1 MSAENTDVTPQ
12 ALQTYTLLQIAAEA
26 MFSEEHARTA
36 AAPGAG
42 ATKLGMVAI
51 GVLTKGNDH
60 SSKMTT
66 EQAKQFAEEWEV
78 VSHQPNTA
86 TGFSATLFKWKGT
99 QDDPIR
105 GLKAGQY
112 VISFRSTEFIEDYA
126 RDNVATNDLEVKT
139 LGWAVGQIS
148 DMKTWW
154 DSVKTEVGSSRLDVT
169 GYSLGGHL
177 ATAFYEMNSSSVGKV
192 YTFNGAGVGILKNGT
207 SLATVVQDFQTRN
220 QKDANRAVFTNPV
233 ALQLYVEFQDRY
245 AAAGRPSLDDL
256 KRDIAR
262 VYALAGQPIVPPP
275 GERGEFRPRL
285 PTQFA
290 LLADALS
297 RIEAIERAAE
307 FSQTIGDGKASP
319 ADIKDAGNI
328 AGLRLDY
335 QIAALRAKDQI
346 AGAFGSSVKST
357 VLTYLFGTDVRTVRS
372 DGSRPSF
379 YDVYAA
385 SPPSAVANSQIHY
398 GKATPVFI
406 EDQPLYRG
414 KVLGDIGSTFFKKG
428 ELRFLHDRYD
438 LNDFGD
444 THSIVL
450 IEDSLRVQNTLLA
463 LAAKTSPGTLEG
475 LLRASSNAKATEASG
490 TQGKADGDTMERFT
504 DAMNWLLLGTKS
516 KLSDGKTEKDR
527 SLLEGGT
534 WADIESRQRLETGL
548 APLKGLAD
556 TFKGT
561 LTAKLSS
568 HDMNG
573 RRDFSAF
580 LSAYILSPVV
590 FGGQTAEA
598 AAALETHLA
607 SKWST
612 VYGTW
617 LADRNLAAA
626 SRDKGLETYT
636 DTWIAKRNELTA
648 AVLMRNTLNGDG
660 LVLNQLPPSGR
671 SLAASY
677 RDVESGVSVVLAKD
691 NESATSPLPEI
702 VFGDSKADTLTGGSR
717 NDYLFGGDGN
727 DTITG
732 GDGADWVEGNAG
744 NDSLKG
750 GDGADTLLGGAG
762 DDWLSGGD
770 SSADRLMGGI
780 GSDVYAFTGKWGNDT
795 VIDADGVGS
804 LQVEGFEGGLP
815 EGKLVY
821 GSKSVY
827 YSADNK
833 VRYVVCPGS
842 DGTQALLV
850 LVRGSASAIRIEDW
864 SPSRNF
870 GITLVDSTT
879 APPTTR
885 HAIGDV
891 QKLTDKDGKFLI
903 GGDFG
908 YVTGSSVAM
917 AQDVFNGNGAADEL
931 LGGLGNDGL
940 AGQAG
945 NDVIDGGD
953 GDDLVI
959 GGLGED
965 ALAGGSGNDVII
977 GGEARFLYWAGAP
990 GEYFTTLI
998 TAKEDPQLATKI
1010 VSGTA
1015 GGLALKSVGFTWAVE
1030 RTDAERFSASTAT
1043 FNGTVVTG
1051 SAGLYTNEGQL
1062 IGFRAADGEADAGG
1076 NVIDAGAG
1084 NDVVMAGASDDV
1096 VDGGEG
1102 DDDLLGMGGADVMSG
1117 GKGSDILW
1125 GDGLAVAGQLGATDS
1140 YGDDTLMGGEGN
1152 DAVVGQGGSDQL
1164 FGGDG
1169 DDQLNGDVI
1178 VDHEHQEVSLTP
1190 SSAHGNDVLDGGAG
1204 NDTVTAD
1211 GGNDILLGGEGND
1224 VMRGDG
1230 KAQTVP
1236 VGIHGEDYLDG
1247 GEGNDQLIGGGKND
1261 TLLGGEGSDSMWGDD
1276 SDDDV
1281 PASAHGND
1289 WMDGGAGN
1297 DFLKGGGGKDT
1308 LLGGEGDDQL
1318 EGDDELSDLPASAH
1332 DKDYLDG
1339 GAGKDKLFGYG
1350 GDDVLFGGAGDDAL
1364 YGGDGND
1371 TLTGG
1376 DGTDYLAGGAGDD
1389 TYVFSVADLAM
1400 TPEGVSEGIID
1411 DEGINKVVI
1420 TGGAPKQVQVVS
1432 GKLVL
1437 SFGTGQQLVV
1447 SNGAAGAVST
1457 YEIDGASYSYGSL
1470 LAAFQPTAGTYTNSH
1485 TGTTTAIGSR
1495 GIDSL
1500 NGYGGKTV
1508 FFGGDGSD
1516 VMQGSGGQNTY
1527 VIGLGSG
1534 QKRIID
1540 TSSKVDAEGKR
1551 LLNRIRFED
1560 GITPSNVLLTN
1571 EGGLTL
1577 YVGSPDLSVQIEGGD
1592 LGNTAAATPIDE
1604 FEFADG
1610 TVLSFSQLL
1619 ANGLEAIGTD
1629 GDDLQAGTAFVDR
1642 FYATTGKDTLRGG
1655 AGSDVYD
1662 WGLGAG
1668 EDTIEDSSTAADVDE
1683 LRILTGLSASQLA
1696 LGRVGDDLLIRV
1708 RDGSDSIKVVNH
1720 FTTSALDRLTFADG
1734 TVWNGA
1740 EIAAHVTNELTDLS
1754 DLYNGTAGDD
1764 FVDAKGGNDTV
1775 NAKQGNDQV
1784 NGGAGN
1790 DTLNGEAGN
1799 DLLIGGTG
1807 SDSLVGGDGNDTLDG
1822 RGDDAADAL
1831 DGGAGADV
1839 YLLGRGSGADTLS
1852 DTGTDSGVDVIRL
1865 DAGITH
1871 ADVKFDVTAAGTPMR
1886 LRIIGTNDSIAFAA
1900 PSLSSVNRGLERIEF
1915 ADGTVWNR
1923 EDWMSRYL
1931 LAQATPGN
1939 DTITG
1944 FYTRDSLAGGAGD
1957 DSLSGMEGDDSIDGG
1972 TGGDRLNGGDGNDTL
1987 DGGEGGDTLW
1997 GGAGDDLLRNGENM
2011 EGGSG
2016 NDRYQLEASDFN
2028 RQITEEADAISS
2040 ADVLDISSYASL
2052 DNVQF
2057 TRLGN
2062 MLQVQTSSKPANISI
2077 TDYFNGKSIESIV
2090 LSGGVT
2096 LSFTDVVARDARYQ
2110 FTSRSD
2116 SIVGFGWNETL
2127 AGGAGNDSIE
2137 GQSGADLITGGV
2149 GNDALYGDAYLLGA
2163 SDGNDTLDGGAGF
2176 DYLQGGGGN
2185 DTYLFG
2191 RGYDDDQIT
2200 DLGGTDRIVLGAGIL
2215 PSDLKLEKSGVD
2227 LVLVLTGGGTLRVK
2241 GVYDAS
2247 GQRTAQAVEA
2257 IEFANGTV
2265 WDANAIAAATVVG
2278 VAPAILSGT
2287 SGNDSLTG
2295 TGANDS
2301 LTGGVGMDTLT
2312 GLGGNDT
2319 YYVSSGTSG
2328 QPSFS
2333 DDTVVEQAGG
2343 GYDRVVASSHYY
2355 TLPDNIEVLVW
2366 SPVTSWSG
2374 SGGARV
2380 LGKLTGNSLDN
2391 EINANDPNYGGAWI
2405 DGGAGADTMRGSS
2418 SFADVFVVD
2427 NAGDEVVDFGGAA
2440 AGRDLVRSS
2449 ISYSLAGQEQVEDLT
2464 LTGTDAIAGTGN
2476 QLANVLAASVNTAAN
2491 VLAGGAGDDS
2501 YVVDWVQGDQVVE
2514 LADGGVDTV
2523 KVLSASNQSIVLG
2536 TAFSNVENLSVVGT
2550 SVTVVGS
2557 DEANVLSGEGGYV
2570 KIFGGAGD
2578 DVISLTSS
2586 YSTTVDGGAG
2596 NDTLRGIH
2604 LGTILFGRGSGNDIW
2619 TAGLG
2624 SGSKIQLSPGTQLS
2638 EVTVTR
2644 SGRTM
2649 VLSLGLGDSLR
2660 LEDLFPDASSVVP
2673 DGRLQSVVLSTGE
2686 EIPTAFFINRMVNGN
2701 PSQGTASPDALAG
2714 TAGADVL
2721 LGGAGNDTIYA
2732 DDGNDSVDG
2741 GDDADILR
2749 GEAGHDSLIGG
2760 AGADTL
2766 LGGEGDDTLAGGSG
2780 DDTLQGGEGNDTY
2793 RFGRGDGVDTIEDL
2807 LGSGGRVLFTDL
2819 NLADLDFKADGEDI
2833 LVKVKG
2839 TTDSL
2844 RISALLIADA
2854 KVDVFEFA
2862 DGTIRSA
2869 AQMLAMVTRIEGTA
2883 GNDTLVGTRL
2893 GDQMFGLAGNDS
2905 LVGDSGNDILDGGV
2919 GTDTLNGGWGDDTY
2933 YVDVS
2938 GDVIT
2943 EANGFGTDTVYAS
2956 LTWTLGSNLEN
2967 LVLTGGSALNGTGNT
2982 LPNRLQGNSAA
2993 NTLNGG
2999 TGADTLLGAGGDDI
3013 YVVDNMDDTVV
3024 EVAGEGLDTVQSS
3037 VNYALPAYVEKL
3049 TLTGSGA
3056 ITGTGNEMDN
3066 SITGNSGNN
3075 TLTGGAGADT
3085 LTGGAGSDTLIGGAG
3100 DDFYVLDLVTDV
3112 VKELENEGVDSVQ
3125 VGVTYTLSTNVENL
3139 TLTGSTAASGTG
3151 NGLANSLTGNGAANT
3166 LTGGAGNDT
3175 LTGGAGNDTLVG
3187 GTGDDLYVLDVLG
3200 DVVTEQSGE
3209 GIDTVKIGVTYTLG
3223 LNVENLMLTGTAAVN
3238 GIGNTLDNV
3247 LTGNA
3252 GANSLTGAG
3261 GADTLDGGAGSDILM
3276 GGAGADTYR
3285 FGIGYGLDTIQEN
3298 DSTSGVKDIVAFAS
3312 GLAKADAQFT
3322 RSGNDLIVS
3331 IRNTTD
3337 KLTVT
3342 GWYLGGQYQ
3351 VEEFRFADG
3360 SVVTASQAQGL
3371 VSAMAAFGGGSW
3383 AAMPNADI
3391 GSLRRDNMML
3401 DMLSMPGI

>member
-1 MSAENTDVTPQ
+1 MAP
-12 ALQTYTLLQIAAEA
+12 
-26 MFSEEHARTA
+26 FSRVGASSK
-36 AAPGAG
+36 PGAIHYG
-42 ATKLGMVAI
+42 SNKSVSLEQIKADIAKIYSHGSYSVPAYGPDVAALRQVALYPDFELLANALNRI
-51 GVLTKGNDH
+51 RAIAEGV
-60 SSKMTT
+60 
-66 EQAKQFAEEWEV
+66 EVAAKV
-78 VSHQPNTA
+78 KPS
-86 TGFSATLFKWKGT
+86 
-99 QDDPIR
+99 DP
-105 GLKAGQY
+105 
-112 VISFRSTEFIEDYA
+112 E
-126 RDNVATNDLEVKT
+126 
-139 LGWAVGQIS
+139 AVGPAQIS
-148 DMKTWW
+148 
-154 DSVKTEVGSSRLDVT
+154 GS
-169 GYSLGGHL
+169 
-177 ATAFYEMNSSSVGKV
+177 
-192 YTFNGAGVGILKNGT
+192 
-207 SLATVVQDFQTRN
+207 
-220 QKDANRAVFTNPV
+220 
-233 ALQLYVEFQDRY
+233 
-245 AAAGRPSLDDL
+245 
-256 KRDIAR
+256 
-262 VYALAGQPIVPPP
+262 
-275 GERGEFRPRL
+275 
-285 PTQFA
+285 
-290 LLADALS
+290 
-297 RIEAIERAAE
+297 
-307 FSQTIGDGKASP
+307 
-319 ADIKDAGNI
+319 GNI
-328 AGLRLDY
+328 DALRLDY
-335 QIAALRAKDQI
+335 QLSVLRAGKLVENN
-346 AGAFGSSVKST
+346 FGSSVRST
-357 VLTYLFGTDVRTVRS
+357 VLSYLFGSSTRAGRS
-372 DGSRPSF
+372 SGTANGF

-385 SPPSAVANSQIHY
+385 SQPSAVANSQRHY
-398 GKATPVFI
+398 GQATPVFI

-414 KVLGDIGSTFFKKG
+414 SFIGDVGSALWKKG
-428 ELRFLHDRYD
+428 EIRFLHPSYD

-450 IEDSLRVQNTLLA
+450 IEDSLRVQNTVLGLA
-463 LAAKTSPGTLEG
+463 PKTSQGTLEG

-490 TQGKADGDTMERFT
+490 TQGKADGDTLERFT
-504 DAMNWLLLGTKS
+504 DAMNWLLLGS
-516 KLSDGKTEKDR
+516 KGTVADGKTKNGR

-534 WADIESRQRLETGL
+534 WADIQSRQRLETGL
-548 APLKGLAD
+548 APLKSLAD

-561 LTAKLSS
+561 LTAQISGR
-568 HDMNG
+568 DMNG

-580 LSAYILSPVV
+580 LSAYTLSPVV

-598 AAALETHLA
+598 AAALETHLD
-607 SKWST
+607 SKWSA
-612 VYGTW
+612 VYGMW

-626 SRDKGLETYT
+626 SRDKGLETYS

-648 AVLMRNTLNGDG
+648 AVVARNTLNGG
-660 LVLNQLPPSGR
+660 SPLLNQPPPAGR
-671 SLAASY
+671 SPAASY
-677 RDVESGVSVVLAKD
+677 RDVESGVSVVFAKD
-691 NESATSPLPEI
+691 IESFSRPMPEI
-702 VFGDSKADTLTGGSR
+702 AFGDSKPNSLTGNSSS
-717 NDYLFGGDGN
+717 DYLFGGDGN

-732 GDGADWVEGNAG
+732 GDGGDWLEGNAG

-770 SSADRLMGGI
+770 SSDDRLMGGI

-795 VIDADGVGS
+795 VIDADGVGN

-827 YSADNK
+827 YSADKK
-833 VRYVVCPGS
+833 VRYVLCPGS

-850 LVRGSASAIRIEDW
+850 LVQGASSAIRIEDW
-864 SPSRNF
+864 SPSRNL
-870 GITLVDSTT
+870 GITLVDSST

-959 GGLGED
+959 GGQGED

-998 TAKEDPQLATKI
+998 TAKEDPQLATKV

-1030 RTDAERFSASTAT
+1030 RTNAERFSASTAT

-1062 IGFRAADGEADAGG
+1062 IGFRAADGEADVGG

-1084 NDVVMAGASDDV
+1084 NDVVLAGASDDV

-1125 GDGLAVAGQLGATDS
+1125 GDGLVGAGQLGATDS

-1178 VDHEHQEVSLTP
+1178 VDPAHQEISLTP

-1204 NDTVTAD
+1204 NDTMTAD
-1211 GGNDILLGGEGND
+1211 GGNDILLGGDGND

-1236 VGIHGEDYLDG
+1236 VGIHGEDYLEG

-1281 PASAHGND
+1281 PAAAHGND

-1332 DKDYLDG
+1332 DSDYLDG

-1350 GDDVLFGGAGDDAL
+1350 GDDVLAGGAGDDAL

-1376 DGTDYLAGGAGDD
+1376 GGTDYLAGGAGDD

-1400 TPEGVSEGIID
+1400 TSEGVSEGIVD

-1420 TGGAPKQVQVVS
+1420 TGGAPQQVQVVS

-1457 YEIDGASYSYGSL
+1457 YEIDGVSYSYGSL
-1470 LAAFQPTAGTYTNSH
+1470 LADFQPTVGSYTNTR
-1485 TGTTTAIGSR
+1485 TGTTTVVGSK

-1527 VIGLGSG
+1527 VVGLGSG
-1534 QKRIID
+1534 KKRIID

-1560 GITPSNVLLTN
+1560 GITASNVLLTN

-1577 YVGSPDLSVQIEGGD
+1577 YVGSPDQSVQIEGGD
-1592 LGNTAAATPIDE
+1592 LGNATAATPIDE

-1610 TVLSFSQLL
+1610 TVLSFNQLL
-1619 ANGLEAIGTD
+1619 AKGLEAIGTE
-1629 GDDLQAGTAFVDR
+1629 GDDLQSGTAFVDR
-1642 FYATTGKDTLRGG
+1642 FYATAGKDTLRGG

-1662 WGLGAG
+1662 WSLGAG
-1668 EDTIEDSSTAADVDE
+1668 EDTIDDSSTATDVDE
-1683 LRILTGLSASQLA
+1683 LRILAGLSASQLA

-1708 RDGSDSIKVVNH
+1708 RDGSDSIRVLNH

-1799 DLLIGGTG
+1799 DLLIGGAGT
-1807 SDSLVGGDGNDTLDG
+1807 DSLVGGDGNDTLDG
-1822 RGDDAADAL
+1822 RGDDAADVL
-1831 DGGAGADV
+1831 NGGDGSDV
-1839 YLLGRGSGADTLS
+1839 YLLGRGSGADSITEL
-1852 DTGTDSGVDVIRL
+1852 GTDSGIDVIHL
-1865 DAGITH
+1865 DAGITP

-1886 LRIIGTNDSIAFAA
+1886 LRIIGTNDSVAFTA
-1900 PSLSSVNRGLERIEF
+1900 PSLSSINRGLERIEF

-1923 EDWMSRYL
+1923 EDWLSRYL
-1931 LAQATPGN
+1931 LAQATSGN

-1944 FYTRDSLAGGAGD
+1944 FYTRDLLAGGAGD
-1957 DSLSGMEGDDSIDGG
+1957 DSLSGMEGDDSIEGG
-1972 TGGDRLNGGDGNDTL
+1972 AGWDRLNGGDGNDTL
-1987 DGGEGGDTLW
+1987 DGGESGDTLW

-2016 NDRYQLEASDFN
+2016 NDRYELGASDSY

-2057 TRLGN
+2057 TRFGST
-2062 MLQVQTSSKPANISI
+2062 LQVQTSSKPAYISV

-2096 LSFTDVVARDARYQ
+2096 LSFADVVARDARYQ
-2110 FTSRSD
+2110 FTARSD
-2116 SIVGFGWNETL
+2116 SIVGFDWNETL

-2137 GQSGADLITGGV
+2137 GQSGADLIIGGA
-2149 GNDALYGDAYLLGA
+2149 GHDALYGDAYLLGA
-2163 SDGNDTLDGGAGF
+2163 ADGNDTLDGGAGMDF
-2176 DYLQGGGGN
+2176 LQGGGGN
-2185 DTYLFG
+2185 DVYRFG
-2191 RGYDDDQIT
+2191 LGYDDDQIL
-2200 DLGGTDRIVLGAGIL
+2200 DLGGTDRILLGAGIF
-2215 PSDLKLEKSGVD
+2215 PSGVRLEKSGVD
-2227 LVLVLTGGGTLRVK
+2227 LLLVLTDSGGTLRVK
-2241 GVYDAS
+2241 GAYDAS
-2247 GQRTAQAVEA
+2247 GQRAAQAVEA
-2257 IEFANGTV
+2257 IEFADGTV
-2265 WDANAIAAATVVG
+2265 WDANAMSAATVVG

-2287 SGNDSLTG
+2287 SGNDSLAG
-2295 TGANDS
+2295 TSTNDS

-2312 GLGGNDT
+2312 GFGGNDT
-2319 YYVSSGTSG
+2319 YYVSSGSTG
-2328 QPSFS
+2328 QPGFS

-2343 GYDRVVASSHYY
+2343 GYDKVVASSHYY
-2355 TLPDNIEVLVW
+2355 TLPDNVEVLVW
-2366 SPVTSWSG
+2366 SPVASWTG
-2374 SGGARV
+2374 AGGTRV
-2380 LGKLTGNSLDN
+2380 LGKLTGNNLDN
-2391 EINANDPNYGGAWI
+2391 VIHANDTNYGGAWI
-2405 DGGAGADTMRGSS
+2405 DGGAGADTMQGSS
-2418 SFADVFVVD
+2418 SYGDVFAVD
-2427 NAGDEVVDFGGAA
+2427 NIGDEVIDFGGAN

-2449 ISYSLAGQEQVEDLT
+2449 ISYSLAGQTQIEDLT
-2464 LTGTDAIAGTGN
+2464 LTGTEAIAGTGN
-2476 QLANVLAASVNTAAN
+2476 QLANVLDASVNTAAN

-2501 YVVDWVQGDQVVE
+2501 YVIDWVQGDQVVE
-2514 LADGGVDTV
+2514 LANGGTDTV
-2523 KVLSASNQSIVLG
+2523 KVLNASNQAIVLG

-2578 DVISLTSS
+2578 DVISFTSS

-2604 LGTILFGRGSGNDIW
+2604 LGTVLFGRGSGNDIW
-2619 TAGLG
+2619 TAGIG
-2624 SGSKIQLSPGTQLS
+2624 SGSKIQLSSGIKLS
-2638 EVTVTR
+2638 EITVTR
-2644 SGRTM
+2644 SGRAM

-2732 DDGNDSVDG
+2732 DDGNDTVDG
-2741 GDDADILR
+2741 GNDADILR

-2780 DDTLQGGEGNDTY
+2780 DDALLGGEGSDTY
-2793 RFGRGDGVDTIEDL
+2793 RFGRGDGADTIDDL
-2807 LGSGGRVLFTDL
+2807 QGSGGRVQFTDL
-2819 NLADLDFKADGEDI
+2819 NLADVEFKADGEDI

-2839 TTDSL
+2839 TADSL
-2844 RISALLIADA
+2844 RITALAIGDA
-2854 KVDVFEFA
+2854 RVDVFEFA
-2862 DGTIRSA
+2862 DGTLRST
-2869 AQMLAMVTRIEGTA
+2869 AQLLAMVTRFEGTA
-2883 GNDTLVGTRL
+2883 GNDTLTGTIL

-2905 LVGDSGNDILDGGV
+2905 LTGDVGNDTLDGGV
-2919 GTDTLNGGWGDDTY
+2919 GTDTLNGGRGDDTY

-2943 EANGFGTDTVYAS
+2943 EASGLGTDTVYAS

-2967 LVLTGGSALNGTGNT
+2967 LVLTGGSAINGTGNT

-2999 TGADTLLGAGGDDI
+2999 AGADVLLGAAGDDT
-3013 YVVDNMDDTVV
+3013 YVVDNVGDVV
-3024 EVAGEGLDTVQSS
+3024 IEVAGEGLDTVQSS
-3037 VNYALPAYVEKL
+3037 VSYTLSADVEKL
-3049 TLTGSGA
+3049 TLTGTGA
-3056 ITGTGNEMDN
+3056 ISGTGNEIDN
-3066 SITGNSGNN
+3066 SITGNSANN

-3085 LTGGAGSDTLIGGAG
+3085 LTGGAGNDTLIGGAG
-3100 DDFYVLDLVTDV
+3100 DDLYVLDVATDA
-3112 VKELENEGVDSVQ
+3112 VKEQENEGVDSVQ
-3125 VGVTYTLSTNVENL
+3125 IGVTYTLAANVENL
-3139 TLTGSTAASGTG
+3139 TLTGSTAINGTG

-3175 LTGGAGNDTLVG
+3175 LTGGAGNDILVG

-3223 LNVENLMLTGTAAVN
+3223 LNVENLTLTGTSAIS
-3238 GIGNTLDNV
+3238 GTGNTLDNV

-3252 GANSLTGAG
+3252 VANSLTGGG
-3261 GADTLDGGAGSDILM
+3261 GADTLDGGAGNDILM

-3285 FGIGYGLDTIQEN
+3285 FGLGYGLDTIQEN
-3298 DSTSGVKDIVAFAS
+3298 DSTAGVKDIVAFAN
-3312 GLAKADAQFT
+3312 GVAKADVQFT
-3322 RSGNDLIVS
+3322 RSGNDLVVS

-3342 GWYLGGQYQ
+3342 NWYLGGQYQ
-3351 VEEFRFADG
+3351 VEEFRFVDG
-3360 SVVTASQAQGL
+3360 AVVTASQAQGL
-3371 VSAMAAFGGGSW
+3371 VSAMAAFGGGGW
-3383 AAMPNADI
+3383 AAATNA
-3391 GSLRRDNMML
+3391 GVGHWRRGNMML
-3401 DMLSMPGI
+3401 DMLSMPGV